1 MLNVFSIL
9 LPFHFIELTE
19 CDGNKIGSIKLYS
32 LKRLIWELELEE
44 RRLQVMNARWKIK
57 VRDIADFTATFNHR
71 LINIFVFIKLSPLSF
86 NIYSFNLYCFVTR
99 SLLNWKF
106 LEISNV
112 IDANKWTRKE
122 RNFWDG
128 FRGGERG
135 KKRERILSVIRH
147 IRESATM
154 HFTGL
159 KTGLRNTVSIIVREL
174 SIEWNK
180 KEGEEKKKKSFFA
193 SCRLS
198 KRALER
204 EYYVD
209 KLRKQKVTKISP
221 SILNTI
227 EK

>member
-1 MLNVFSIL
+1 
-9 LPFHFIELTE
+9 
-19 CDGNKIGSIKLYS
+19 
-32 LKRLIWELELEE
+32 
-44 RRLQVMNARWKIK
+44 
-57 VRDIADFTATFNHR
+57 
-71 LINIFVFIKLSPLSF
+71 
-86 NIYSFNLYCFVTR
+86 
-99 SLLNWKF
+99 
-106 LEISNV
+106 
-112 IDANKWTRKE
+112 
-122 RNFWDG
+122 
-128 FRGGERG
+128 
-135 KKRERILSVIRH
+135 
-147 IRESATM
+147 M

-221 SILNTI
+221 LS
-227 EK
+227 